1 MEHCIADIRYCEKL
15 FDSFYDIGSTEN
27 GGVTRLGYTEQEDR
41 MHAVLTKLGRELQ
54 CQVEEDEAGNTYVM
68 NSQDSDYYLIGS
80 HLDSVIEGGRYDGVA
95 GIIAGLMVMKWAKE
109 EGMKVPIRVGAFR
122 CEESSNFGCC
132 TIGSGLITHEVYKQ
146 DIGHLMSKDGES
158 LESIFERRGLTLH
171 PKKISG
177 LRRYLELHIE
187 QGKVL
192 EECKTQVG
200 IVGTIAGP
208 VRYRV
213 YLRGMAEH
221 SGATPMDM
229 RSDALCAAAEI
240 ILEMEKIGKWESAY
254 ESVATVGVVQNHPN
268 VLNVIPGRVELGVDM
283 RGIDQDS
290 LDRMERAFKAAVR
303 ESCKKRGVEY
313 VAEKI
318 NSIPPIDMSA
328 AVEDGLEQAAKR
340 LGISSRRMPSG
351 AGHDAMS
358 FAEICDSGM
367 VFIPCRGGVSHN
379 PSEHAELADIC
390 DGARVM
396 YEYLKGEAAK

>member
-1 MEHCIADIRYCEKL
+1 M
-15 FDSFYDIGSTEN
+15 
-27 GGVTRLGYTEQEDR
+27 
-41 MHAVLTKLGRELQ
+41 M
-54 CQVEEDEAGNTYVM
+54 
-68 NSQDSDYYLIGS
+68 
-80 HLDSVIEGGRYDGVA
+80 
-95 GIIAGLMVMKWAKE
+95 
-109 EGMKVPIRVGAFR
+109 
-122 CEESSNFGCC
+122 
-132 TIGSGLITHEVYKQ
+132 GSGLITHEVYKQ

-158 LESIFERRGLTLH
+158 LESIFEHRGLTLH

-318 NSIPPIDMSA
+318 NSIPPISMSES
-328 AVEDGLEQAAKR
+328 VEDGLEQAAKR

-379 PSEHAELADIC
+379 PSEHAEITSIC

-396 YEYLKGEAAK
+396 YEYLKEETAK

>member
-1 MEHCIADIRYCEKL
+1 M
-15 FDSFYDIGSTEN
+15 
-27 GGVTRLGYTEQEDR
+27 
-41 MHAVLTKLGRELQ
+41 
-54 CQVEEDEAGNTYVM
+54 
-68 NSQDSDYYLIGS
+68 
-80 HLDSVIEGGRYDGVA
+80 
-95 GIIAGLMVMKWAKE
+95 AGLMGMRWAKE
-109 EGMKVPIRVGAFR
+109 DGIRSPLRVGAFR

-379 PSEHAELADIC
+379 PSEHAEITSIC

-396 YEYLKGEAAK
+396 YEYLKEETAK

>member
-1 MEHCIADIRYCEKL
+1 M
-15 FDSFYDIGSTEN
+15 
-27 GGVTRLGYTEQEDR
+27 
-41 MHAVLTKLGRELQ
+41 
-54 CQVEEDEAGNTYVM
+54 
-68 NSQDSDYYLIGS
+68 
-80 HLDSVIEGGRYDGVA
+80 
-95 GIIAGLMVMKWAKE
+95 
-109 EGMKVPIRVGAFR
+109 
-122 CEESSNFGCC
+122 
-132 TIGSGLITHEVYKQ
+132 
-146 DIGHLMSKDGES
+146 
-158 LESIFERRGLTLH
+158 LH

-379 PSEHAELADIC
+379 PSEHAELTDIC

>member
-1 MEHCIADIRYCEKL
+1 MERRIEDVQYCERL
-15 FDSFYDIGSTEN
+15 FQSFYDIGSTSQ
-27 GGVTRLGYTEQEDR
+27 GGVTRLGYSETEDA
-41 MHAVLTKLGRELQ
+41 MHEVFKGLGRELGAS
-54 CQVEEDEAGNTYVM
+54 VITDEVGNTYVT
-68 NSQDSDYYLIGS
+68 NTDEDGYTLIGS

-95 GIIAGLMVMKWAKE
+95 GVMAGLMVMRWAKE
-109 EGMKVPIRVGAFR
+109 DGIRIPLRVGAFR

-158 LESIFERRGLTLH
+158 LESIFEHRGLTLH

-268 VLNVIPGRVELGVDM
+268 VLNVIPGRVELGV
-283 RGIDQDS
+283 
-290 LDRMERAFKAAVR
+290 
-303 ESCKKRGVEY
+303 EY

-379 PSEHAELADIC
+379 PSEHAEITSIC

-396 YEYLKGEAAK
+396 YEYLKEETAN